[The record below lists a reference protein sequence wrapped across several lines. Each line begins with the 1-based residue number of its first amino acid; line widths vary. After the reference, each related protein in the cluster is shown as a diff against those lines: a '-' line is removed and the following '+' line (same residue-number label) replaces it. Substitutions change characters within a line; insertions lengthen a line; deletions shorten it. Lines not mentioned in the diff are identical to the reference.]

1 MKINLRS
8 IRVRLCLW
16 YVIFTL
22 FWTLALGAFSYT
34 YLAYAL
40 ASSRKGTLVRR
51 ADRLTSFVN
60 YRNTPDAQR
69 FIFQDIQRYFLANP
83 DSDIVE
89 IDSSDGHLL
98 YPAARLLDMSWP
110 QGACPQ
116 PCFGMTHFKN
126 HSYRTITTSGTFHG
140 KPVIIHLGGSV
151 DEHNNV
157 LNVVLTSYVVFMP
170 LLLVAAVA
178 GGFGLSHR
186 ALAPVARITNAARN
200 IDIRDLHHRLP
211 VPDTG
216 DELQDLAETWNQL
229 LSRLDHAVDQLT
241 QFTSDVSHDLRTS
254 ISVMLS
260 TAELSLRRTRSVEKY
275 QSSLSTIRLECL
287 ATTALLD
294 DLLAAAR
301 ADVSQHSIE
310 FLPVNLKLIAAEA
323 VSNIQ
328 SAATIK
334 HLTIECNMD
343 QDAWVHGDTS
353 TLRRLVHILLDNAV
367 KYTPDQG
374 IIGISLRIDESG
386 VSLQICDNGIGI
398 SCKDAPRIF
407 DRFYRAD
414 SSRNRDQ
421 GGSGLGLAIAKWISE
436 THSATLAYS
445 PNQDSGSIFTV
456 LFPAYAPE
464 TALVL

>member
-1 MKINLRS
+1 
-8 IRVRLCLW
+8 
-16 YVIFTL
+16 
-22 FWTLALGAFSYT
+22 
-34 YLAYAL
+34 
-40 ASSRKGTLVRR
+40 
-51 ADRLTSFVN
+51 
-60 YRNTPDAQR
+60 
-69 FIFQDIQRYFLANP
+69 
-83 DSDIVE
+83 
-89 IDSSDGHLL
+89 
-98 YPAARLLDMSWP
+98 
-110 QGACPQ
+110 
-116 PCFGMTHFKN
+116 
-126 HSYRTITTSGTFHG
+126 
-140 KPVIIHLGGSV
+140 
-151 DEHNNV
+151 
-157 LNVVLTSYVVFMP
+157 MP

-260 TAELSLRRTRSVEKY
+260 TAELSLR
-275 QSSLSTIRLECL
+275 RLECL